1 MMMFSKTAVA
11 SFALVA
17 LAGVTAVMAAD
28 ESRKGDRFVP
38 RNDDFRA
45 SAERSASQGSSPEC
59 CPADIN
65 CDGIVN
71 GGDLGLLIADWGQLG
86 GPADINGD
94 GLVNGADLGLL
105 IAAWGDCTG

>member
-1 MMMFSKTAVA
+1 MMTKKSAVA
-11 SFALVA
+11 SIALVA
-17 LAGVTAVMAAD
+17 LTGVTAVMAAN

-45 SAERSASQGSSPEC
+45 SAQRAASQGSSPEC

>member
-1 MMMFSKTAVA
+1 MMISKTAVA

-28 ESRKGDRFVP
+28 EARKGDRFVP

-45 SAERSASQGSSPEC
+45 SAQRAASQGSSPEC

-65 CDGIVN
+65 CDGIIN
-71 GGDLGLLIADWGQLG
+71 GGDLGLLIADWGPCTG
-86 GPADINGD
+86 CAADLNDD
-94 GLVNGADLGLL
+94 GVVSSADLGLL
-105 IAAWGDCTG
+105 IAAWTG